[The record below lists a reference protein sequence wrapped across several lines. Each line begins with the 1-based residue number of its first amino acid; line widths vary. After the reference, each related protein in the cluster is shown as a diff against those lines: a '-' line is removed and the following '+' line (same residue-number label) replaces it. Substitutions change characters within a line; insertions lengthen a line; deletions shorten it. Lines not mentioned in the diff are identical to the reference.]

1 MLSCSKRYSCPERF
15 VQVWVICIFLLSGS
29 LIQAQGKRDDDI
41 TSNSSSTD
49 DSISALEEAK
59 ALTAEF
65 QDVSFTPPART
76 IDDIIAAFGPEQEL
90 PEDCENK
97 RVEQPVMETLYSD
110 QNSVRTSMGLRHMM
124 VAVAE
129 LFQGRYQN
137 SVKFAREGARIYPQT
152 GRFHSK
158 AMMFSALS
166 RYYAVTGDFD
176 AARSAWRKGKKNP
189 AQKHSSSGGTTSSDR
204 KIRSSRI
211 ETLALTAEAS
221 ILQLQGRYQEAEQLY
236 RDVLTNRRSDLRS
249 YISLQVL
256 QSDLAEVVARQGRY
270 AEAEAIVR
278 DTLASSYVYSPRTAY
293 HLLRLTQIMYAQGR
307 YQDTKILARRVINIY
322 EATCA
327 PRGSINLA
335 LGHQLLAESLAAQGR
350 WREAL
355 DEFDA
360 IQDAVLPVDPDTFER
375 RFKYSVDWGLA
386 FLNTNQPGSAVELLE
401 AALKQ
406 NKQRFGDEH
415 YSTAE
420 SRGMFGIA
428 LARTNQDSAALAQ
441 FQQALP
447 MILAH
452 SREIEFEAAASSRQ
466 NRRTVQILEAYMALL
481 VKIRGTPLESSLRM
495 DSAALA
501 FELTQLSSTRTV
513 QRALSA
519 SRARAAARDT
529 TLSELARLEQDTQRQ
544 ISALND
550 LIAYRLSLPPETQEK
565 TVIDKLRR
573 DVASLRNARMT
584 LIETIERDFPE
595 YADLINP
602 KPASVVDSQ
611 AALNP
616 GETLVSTYVTDT
628 HTYIWAIPKSGEL
641 EFTATDMGHEELAR
655 MVGRLRASLDPQA
668 ETLGD
673 IPEFDL
679 DTAYQLYQ
687 RLLLPV
693 DRAWKNAGTVLV
705 VGHGPLGQFP
715 LSVLT
720 TTPAPAIESNQEPLF
735 HRYRDV
741 PWLARSHAITSLPSV
756 ASLNVLRKTSSS
768 KQAEQLF
775 AGFGDPWFSEKQAAE
790 AKVEAQTQ
798 FASLSTRG
806 VKARSLPITSRT
818 APVTRSLANADLS
831 MLPRLKETADEVRNI
846 AEALGADP
854 VADVFL
860 GKQASESIV
869 RSMNLYDRRVIVFA
883 THGLVP
889 GDLNGLTQPALA
901 LSSPD
906 VTGEAND
913 GLLTMGEV
921 LGLRLNAD
929 WVVLSACNT
938 SAADGA
944 GAEAVSGLGR
954 AFFYAG
960 ARSLLVTHWPVET
973 TSAKALTTGIF
984 KLQSA
989 NPSLSRAE
997 TLRQAMMQLI
1007 DGPGY
1012 VDSVSGQ
1019 SVFSYAHPIFWAPFS
1034 LIGDGA

>member
-1 MLSCSKRYSCPERF
+1 VLPACQSTQGPETNTA
-15 VQVWVICIFLLSGS
+15 VS
-29 LIQAQGKRDDDI
+29 LEQ
-41 TSNSSSTD
+41 
-49 DSISALEEAK
+49 AK

-65 QDVSFTPPART
+65 QDVSFVPPART
-76 IDDIIAAFGPEQEL
+76 VDDIVTALGPEKEV
-90 PEDCENK
+90 PEDCESR
-97 RVEQPVMETLYSD
+97 RVEQPLLETLYSD
-110 QNSVRTSMGLRHMM
+110 HNAVRLSVARRYMQ
-124 VAVAE
+124 VAVDE

-137 SVKFAREGARIYPQT
+137 SVKFAKEGARIYPPSTTYYGTQ
-152 GRFHSK
+152 S
-158 AMMFSALS
+158 MMFSALS
-166 RYYAVTGDFD
+166 RYYAMTGDFD
-176 AARSAWRKGKKNP
+176 AARSAWRKGKRVPKKYRS
-189 AQKHSSSGGTTSSDR
+189 ATHSGISKSER
-204 KIRSSRI
+204 KIKVARI
-211 ETLALTAEAS
+211 ETQALTAEAA

-249 YISLQVL
+249 YIPLHVL

-278 DTLASSYVYSPRTAY
+278 DALASSYVYLPRTAY
-293 HLLRLTQIMYAQGR
+293 HLLRLSQIMYAQGR
-307 YQDTKILARRVINIY
+307 YQDTETLARRVINIY
-322 EATCA
+322 EVTCA

-335 LGHQLLAESLAAQGR
+335 LGHQLLAESMAAQGR
-350 WREAL
+350 WQEAL
-355 DEFDA
+355 EEFDA

-386 FLNTNQPGSAVELLE
+386 LLNTDQPVSAVKLLD
-401 AALKQ
+401 AALIQ
-406 NKQRFGDEH
+406 NQKRFGDTH

-420 SRGMFGIA
+420 SHGMLGIA
-428 LARTNQDSAALAQ
+428 LARTNQDSAALTQ

-447 MILAH
+447 VILAH
-452 SREIEFEAAASSRQ
+452 RREIESEAADSSRQ
-466 NRRTVQILEAYMALL
+466 DRRTVRILEAYLGLL
-481 VKIRGTPLESSLRM
+481 IKIRGTQLESSFGI

-501 FELTQLSSTRTV
+501 FELAQLSSMRSV

-519 SRARAAARDT
+519 SSARAAARDPK
-529 TLSELARLEQDTQRQ
+529 LSELARQEQDAQRQ
-544 ISALND
+544 IGALND
-550 LIAYRLSLPPETQEK
+550 LIAYRLSLPPENQEK
-565 TVIDKLRR
+565 SVIDDLRQ
-573 DVASLRNARMT
+573 DVTDLRNARKA
-584 LIETIERDFPE
+584 LIEKIENEFPE

-602 KPASVVDSQ
+602 KAASVVDAQ
-611 AALNP
+611 DTLKT
-616 GETLVSTYVTDT
+616 GEALVSTYVTDSQ
-628 HTYIWAIPKSGEL
+628 TYVWAIPESGEV
-641 EFTATDMGHEELAR
+641 EFTAIDMGREELAR

-673 IPEFDL
+673 IPDFDL
-679 DTAYQLYQ
+679 DTAYQLYRRVLQ
-687 RLLLPV
+687 PV
-693 DRAWKNAGTVLV
+693 DRAWKNASTLLT
-705 VGHGPLGQFP
+705 VGHGPLGQLP

-720 TTPAPAIESNQEPLF
+720 TAPEHVPDSDQATLF
-735 HRYRDV
+735 SHYRDV
-741 PWLARSHAITSLPSV
+741 PWLARTHGITSLPSV
-756 ASLNVLRKTSSS
+756 ASLKVLRGASSS
-768 KQAEQLF
+768 NQAEKLY

-790 AKVEAQTQ
+790 AIVEAQTQ
-798 FASLSTRG
+798 VAYLSTRG
-806 VKARSLPITSRT
+806 IKVRSLPVTSRA
-818 APVTRSLANADLS
+818 APVTRSLTNADMS
-831 MLPRLKETADEVRNI
+831 MLPRLRETADEVRNI

-869 RSMNLYDRRVIVFA
+869 RSMNLNDRRVIVFA
-883 THGLVP
+883 THGLVS

-906 VTGEAND
+906 VTGEQED

-921 LGLRLNAD
+921 LGLKLNAD

-960 ARSLLVTHWPVET
+960 AKSLLVTHWPVET

-984 KLQSA
+984 TLQSE
-989 NPSLSRAE
+989 NPSLSRSE
-997 TLRQAMMQLI
+997 TLRQAMMHLI

-1034 LIGDGA
+1034 LIGDGG